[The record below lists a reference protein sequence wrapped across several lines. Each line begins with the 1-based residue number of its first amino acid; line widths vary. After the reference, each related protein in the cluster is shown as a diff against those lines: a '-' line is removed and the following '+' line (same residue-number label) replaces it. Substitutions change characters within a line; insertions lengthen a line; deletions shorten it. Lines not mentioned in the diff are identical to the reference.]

1 MATVKSI
8 KLDIEQFTSLHHCIY
23 DWITEVRNIFYE
35 DLTLEDKNVFDW
47 QSFENK
53 QIDEL
58 FLKFDYV
65 ELDEDDFFYGVK
77 GNRKFPISQCEG
89 AWEQAVE
96 SNLVMH

>member
-1 MATVKSI
+1 METIKSI
-8 KLDIEQFTSLHHCIY
+8 KLDIEQFRNLHHCIY

-35 DLTLEDKNVFDW
+35 DLNFDDRNSFDW

-53 QIDEL
+53 QIEEL

-65 ELDEDDFFYGVK
+65 ELDENDSFYGIK
-77 GNRKFPISQCEG
+77 GNKKFPISHCEG

-96 SNLVMH
+96 SKLIEH